1 MKVIMNKI
9 AFIGDRSSILPFLG
23 LGAEIFAIEKKDEVS
38 EKLKGFEA
46 AQFAIV
52 FVTEEVKET
61 KKDFFDRIKEKI
73 VIIPSLKG
81 KRTAQS
87 EKMETAIRRATGKT
101 E

>member
-1 MKVIMNKI
+1 MNKI

-23 LGAEIFAIEKKDEVS
+23 LGARIFPIEKKEEVG

-52 FVTEEVKET
+52 FVTEEVRET
-61 KKDFFDRIKEKI
+61 KKDFFDKIKEKI
-73 VIIPSLKG
+73 VVIPSLKG
-81 KRTAQS
+81 KKTAQS
-87 EKMETAIRRATGKT
+87 ERVEAAIRCATGRT

>member
-1 MKVIMNKI
+1 MNKI

-23 LGAEIFAIEKKDEVS
+23 LGVSVFPIEKKDEVG
-38 EKLKGFEA
+38 EKLKGFDIT
-46 AQFAIV
+46 QFAIV

>member
-1 MKVIMNKI
+1 MSNKI

-23 LGAEIFAIEKKDEVS
+23 LGVSVFPIEKKDEVG

-61 KKDFFDRIKEKI
+61 KKDFFDKIKEKI
-73 VIIPSLKG
+73 VVIPSLKG
-81 KRTAQS
+81 KRTTQS
-87 EKMETAIRRATGKT
+87 ERVEAAIRRATGRT

>member
-1 MKVIMNKI
+1 MSNKI
-9 AFIGDRSSILPFLG
+9 AFIGDRSSIQPFLG
-23 LGAEIFAIEKKDEVS
+23 LGVSVFPIEKKDEVG

-61 KKDFFDRIKEKI
+61 KKDFFDKMKEKI
-73 VIIPSLKG
+73 VVIPSLKG
-81 KRTAQS
+81 KRTTQS
-87 EKMETAIRRATGKT
+87 ERVETAIRRATGKT